1 MRYSLISSIIL
12 HIFIFLLT
20 IVSLPLFNT
29 PKLDIPPIIQV
40 ELIEIAEKTNVPE
53 ISKKQEEKE
62 HTRPYR
68 SINIPVTQKQRE
80 KQTITSY

>member
-20 IVSLPLFNT
+20 IVSVPLFNT

-53 ISKKQEEKE
+53 ISKKQEEVKPKKKE
-62 HTRPYR
+62 
-68 SINIPVTQKQRE
+68 KKEE
-80 KQTITSY
+80 KMMNLLNKRLMICFR